1 MLELL
6 GVLSKSDCTL
16 PRSRA
21 PHDES
26 AHTRLPCPL
35 APPRTPSHLAAPR
48 TPSYTLLLHPHT
60 LLLHPL
66 TTPSHAPC
74 ADEPFLKQ
82 FDELDRNGDHRL
94 SREDLASAA
103 LANQRRASS
112 LVASRAAATRTCFRT
127 KLGGHA
133 NDLLVPTFLLSFGFM
148 WNSVWGALLMCAG
161 LTHAVA
167 VGFILGWP
175 VRKRTLRRILFCVA
189 GGALLVLAALCLLFT
204 FLFDQRT
211 YLLYIDRLSYISFF
225 GTLDANSNTHVQLRS
240 DQVDALIAQQISVF
254 HKPPTFILFGLYVCT
269 FLYALAVDFMT
280 AVCCFM
286 LFKDERI
293 SE

>member
-1 MLELL
+1 
-6 GVLSKSDCTL
+6 
-16 PRSRA
+16 
-21 PHDES
+21 
-26 AHTRLPCPL
+26 
-35 APPRTPSHLAAPR
+35 
-48 TPSYTLLLHPHT
+48 
-60 LLLHPL
+60 
-66 TTPSHAPC
+66 
-74 ADEPFLKQ
+74 
-82 FDELDRNGDHRL
+82 
-94 SREDLASAA
+94 
-103 LANQRRASS
+103 
-112 LVASRAAATRTCFRT
+112 
-127 KLGGHA
+127 
-133 NDLLVPTFLLSFGFM
+133 
-148 WNSVWGALLMCAG
+148 
-161 LTHAVA
+161 
-167 VGFILGWP
+167 
-175 VRKRTLRRILFCVA
+175 
-189 GGALLVLAALCLLFT
+189 VLAALCLLFT